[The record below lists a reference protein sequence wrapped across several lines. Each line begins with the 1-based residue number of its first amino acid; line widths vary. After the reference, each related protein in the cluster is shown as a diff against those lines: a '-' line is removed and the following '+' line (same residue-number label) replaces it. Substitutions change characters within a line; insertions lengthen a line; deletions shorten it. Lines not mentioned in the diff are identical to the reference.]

1 MRTNPVKAALKRGEV
16 QIGCAFHHLRSA
28 EAAFILGKAGIQ
40 WSFIDAEHGP
50 FGPETLADIC
60 KASVRGGLSP
70 IVRIGD
76 MQYDLAAR
84 ALDGGAEGILLP
96 RIESADVLAKAIS
109 WMKFPPVGVRGYGL
123 TAPAFD
129 FEKVTIAQ
137 AIEHLNANTMVVFQ
151 IESVAGF
158 EKRDEL
164 LAVPGVDAILVGP
177 ADLSTSL
184 GIPGELDHPKLVST
198 IEKIVESAV
207 KHGVAAGIH
216 CRNLEM
222 AKFWRTRGFTL
233 LSCSSE
239 ALMLHDRASE
249 IVAALK

>member
-1 MRTNPVKAALKRGEV
+1 ML
-16 QIGCAFHHLRSA
+16 FRS
-28 EAAFILGKAGIQ
+28 
-40 WSFIDAEHGP
+40 
-50 FGPETLADIC
+50 
-60 KASVRGGLSP
+60 
-70 IVRIGD
+70 GD

-84 ALDGGAEGILLP
+84 ALDGGAEGIMLP
-96 RIESADVLAKAIS
+96 RIESAEVLAKAIS

-137 AIEHLNANTMVVFQ
+137 AIQHLNENSMVVFQ

-184 GIPGELDHPKLVST
+184 GIPGEFDHPKLVST
-198 IEKIVESAV
+198 IEKIVESCV
-207 KHGVAAGIH
+207 KHGVAPGIH
-216 CRNLEM
+216 CRNLDM
-222 AKFWRTRGFTL
+222 AKFWRARGFTL

-239 ALMLHDRASE
+239 AMMLHDKASE